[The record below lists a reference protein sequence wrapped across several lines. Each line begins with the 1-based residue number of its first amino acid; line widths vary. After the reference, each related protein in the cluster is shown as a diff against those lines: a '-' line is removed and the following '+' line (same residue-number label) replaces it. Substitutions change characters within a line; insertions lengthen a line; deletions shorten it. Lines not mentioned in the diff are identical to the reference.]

1 VVIMSNS
8 LSAQPEL
15 RMTVLPGESTDESRR
30 GARSSA
36 ATRHLTAA
44 PAETESDPG
53 EKRSGDEQTGPD
65 AGRYANAGPDCYWPE
80 AG

>member
-1 VVIMSNS
+1 MSNS
-8 LSAQPEL
+8 LEL

-36 ATRHLTAA
+36 AIRHLAAA
-44 PAETESDPG
+44 PAEPRADPG
-53 EKRSGDEQTGPD
+53 EKRSGDERNGPD